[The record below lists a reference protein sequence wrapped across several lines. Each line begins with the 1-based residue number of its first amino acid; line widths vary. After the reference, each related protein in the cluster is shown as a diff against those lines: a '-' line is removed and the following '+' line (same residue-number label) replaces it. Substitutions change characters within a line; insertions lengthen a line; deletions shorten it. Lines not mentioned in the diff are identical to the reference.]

1 MTEEKPKA
9 KAKPKKPKNVENEYF
24 SHKELK
30 CKHTGENKFDP
41 EFLEVLTK
49 IRKECDFPFAISS
62 AYRSPEHPIEQ
73 RKNHVG
79 AHTTGKAVDILCR
92 GDKAVEVISV
102 ALANGITRI
111 GVQQKGSGRFI
122 HLDMC
127 TQEDFP
133 DIPNYPEETIW
144 SY

>member
-1 MTEEKPKA
+1 MTDKKPKA
-9 KAKPKKPKNVENEYF
+9 QAEPKSENVENKYF

-79 AHTTGKAVDILCR
+79 AHTTGKAV
-92 GDKAVEVISV
+92 EVISL

>member
-1 MTEEKPKA
+1 MTDEK
-9 KAKPKKPKNVENEYF
+9 KAKPNKPNNLKSVENKYF

-41 EFLEVLTK
+41 EFLELLSK

-62 AYRSPEHPIEQ
+62 AYRSPQHPIEQ
-73 RKNHVG
+73 RKNHAG
-79 AHTTGKAVDILCR
+79 AHTTGKAVDIICR
-92 GDKAVEVISV
+92 GNKAVKVISV

-111 GVQQKGSGRFI
+111 GIQQKGSGRFI
-122 HLDMC
+122 HIDAC
-127 TQEDFP
+127 TQDDFP
-133 DIPNYPEETIW
+133 EIENYPEETIW